1 MMEREKVI
9 ELLKKL
15 NISSRSDCWEVHQA
29 LRSNGYTD
37 IKVSDG
43 ASKICLIFPDAPYV
57 VKWSTDHYEEAMRE
71 VQVYQD
77 AVAANLEKFF
87 PKTAF
92 LVSIN
97 GVNFVAQERID
108 FSVCDCKL
116 KDARKFQRISRTA
129 LDKIAMKMEK
139 EFRKAS
145 PNYRHHL
152 DQQWAKMAIVL
163 YGKKACKALCDF
175 VIAHEINDLHN
186 SNIGYKNGKPI
197 ILDFSGY
204 NR

>member
-15 NISSRSDCWEVHQA
+15 NISSRSECWEVHQA

-43 ASKICLIFPDAPYV
+43 ASKICLIFPNAPYV
-57 VKWSTDHYEEAMRE
+57 IKWSTGHYEEAMRE

-97 GVNFVAQERID
+97 GVNFVAQEKID
-108 FSVCDCKL
+108 FCVYNCDR
-116 KDARKFQRISRTA
+116 DNEQKFNRISKTA
-129 LDKIAMKMEK
+129 LDKIVRKISD
-139 EFRKAS
+139 EFCKAS
-145 PNYRHHL
+145 DHNRRHVDPL
-152 DQQWAKMAIVL
+152 WVKMAIIL
-163 YGKKACKALCDF
+163 YGKKACKALCEF
-175 VIAHEINDLHN
+175 VIAHQINDLHAA
-186 SNIGYKNGKPI
+186 NIGYKNGRPI

>member
-15 NISSRSDCWEVHQA
+15 NISSQSDGWEVRQT

-37 IKVSDG
+37 INVSNG
-43 ASKICLIFPDAPYV
+43 ASKICLIFSDAPYV

-77 AVAANLEKFF
+77 AVEANLEKFF

-97 GVNFVAQERID
+97 GVNFVAQEKID
-108 FSVCDCKL
+108 FCVHDCDRNNKQ
-116 KDARKFQRISRTA
+116 KFNRISKTA
-129 LDKIAMKMEK
+129 LDKIVRKIAD
-139 EFRKAS
+139 EFCKAS
-145 PNYRHHL
+145 DHNRRHVDPL
-152 DQQWAKMAIVL
+152 WIKMAIVL
-163 YGKKACKALCDF
+163 YGKKACKALCEF
-175 VIAHEINDLHN
+175 VIAHQINDLHAA
-186 SNIGYKNGKPI
+186 NIGYKNGRPI